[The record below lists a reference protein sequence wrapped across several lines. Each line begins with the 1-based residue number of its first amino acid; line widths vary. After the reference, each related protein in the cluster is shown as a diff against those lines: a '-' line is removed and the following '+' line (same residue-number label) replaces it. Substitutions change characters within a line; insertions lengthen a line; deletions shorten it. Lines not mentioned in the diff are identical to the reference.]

1 MTSENL
7 QFELAVALRLA
18 RQAGEAIMKHYQTDL
33 DVDRKADD
41 EPVTLADRVAD
52 DLITAGLRA
61 AFPED
66 GLLSEESDD
75 DFSRLGK
82 ERVWI
87 VDPLD
92 GTTEFIAGT
101 GEFAVQIALVIGTQ
115 PALGVVYRPTT
126 GQLFYSARGQGAY
139 QLYDGRK
146 VPLRVST
153 ASDPAQMCLVA
164 SRSHYSAFI
173 ETARQTLGIGKV
185 NRVGSVGLKV
195 ALVAQGSCDLYLATT
210 VAKEWDICA
219 PHALLLEAGGVLT
232 NLCGEPLIY
241 NKAEPVA
248 CTGLIASN
256 GLAHDQIVETLEP
269 LRHHVEG
276 PAS

>member
-1 MTSENL
+1 LATRTL
-7 QFELAVALRLA
+7 QLELDVALRLA
-18 RQAGEAIMKHYQTDL
+18 HQAGEAIMEHYQTDL
-33 DVDRKADD
+33 DIDRKAGD
-41 EPVTLADRVAD
+41 EPVTLADRIAD

-61 AFPED
+61 AFPKD

-75 DFSRLGK
+75 DLSRLGK

-92 GTTEFIAGT
+92 GTTEFIAET
-101 GEFAVQIALVIGTQ
+101 GEFAVQIALAVNAQ
-115 PALGVVYRPTT
+115 PALGVVYQPTT
-126 GQLFYSARGQGAY
+126 GRLFYAAKGEGAF
-139 QLYDGRK
+139 QVHDGRR

-173 ETARQTLGIGKV
+173 EAARQTLGIGMV

-195 ALVAQGSCDLYLATT
+195 ALVAQGACDLYLATT

-219 PHALLLEAGGVLT
+219 PHALLLQAGGVLT
-232 NLCGEPLIY
+232 NLCGELPVY
-241 NKAEPVA
+241 NKAEPVGCA
-248 CTGLIASN
+248 GLVASN

-269 LRHHVEG
+269 LRHRAEG
-276 PAS
+276 PTL

>member
-1 MTSENL
+1 LTTRNL
-7 QFELAVALRLA
+7 QLELDVALRLA
-18 RQAGEAIMKHYQTDL
+18 HQAGEAIMEHYQMGL
-33 DVDRKADD
+33 DVDRKAHD

-75 DFSRLGK
+75 DLSRLGK

-92 GTTEFIAGT
+92 GTTEFIAET
-101 GEFAVQIALVIGTQ
+101 GEFAVQIALTVDAQ
-115 PALGVVYRPTT
+115 PALGVVYRPAT
-126 GQLFYSARGQGAY
+126 GQTFYAVKGEGAY
-139 QLYDGRK
+139 QVHDGRK
-146 VPLRVST
+146 VRLRVST

-173 ETARQTLGIGKV
+173 EAARQTLDISMVK
-185 NRVGSVGLKV
+185 RVGSVGLKV
-195 ALVAQGSCDLYLATT
+195 ALVAQGACDLYLATT
-210 VAKEWDICA
+210 VAKEWDLCA

-232 NLCGEPLIY
+232 NLCGELPVY
-241 NKAEPVA
+241 NKAEPVGCA
-248 CTGLIASN
+248 GLVASN
-256 GLAHDQIVETLEP
+256 GLAHGQIVETLEP
-269 LRHHVEG
+269 LRHRVEG
-276 PAS
+276 LAS